1 MDSKDSIKFKYYWF
15 LLFLLIVSIFF
26 YFYLQQENSLFLKRD
41 LSSGFSKPRL
51 ITNTTQEKTSETTI
65 VLEPEVKTLDFLFF
79 GDIMLDRN
87 VGAKIAKDG
96 LDPLLANLA
105 GENKSF
111 FSGYDLVSANLEGAV
126 TTAGEHYAPV
136 AGNDFAFSPEVVSA
150 LQNYNFNFFNLANN
164 HLTDQGQKG
173 LQETKDNLT
182 ALGLNFSG
190 CPDAQIGECSAKIV
204 EIDNTKVAM
213 LGFSMV
219 YNPVDLKELKKIIS
233 DFKEQADLVVV
244 NVHWGV
250 EYEHKYN
257 TTQAQIAHDI
267 IDSGADLII
276 GHHPHVVQGLEIY
289 NNKPIFYSLGNFIFD
304 QYFSSATQEGLALG
318 FSIDPQTKK
327 FAINLFPLQA
337 KNSQVQL
344 MPDEAKEKF
353 LTDFITWSKLNPEQ
367 EQSILK
373 AKINL

>member
-41 LSSGFSKPRL
+41 LSSGFNKPRL
-51 ITNTTQEKTSETTI
+51 ISNTQTEKLVETPI
-65 VLEPEVKTLDFLFF
+65 ILEPESKTLDFLFF

-87 VGAKIAKDG
+87 VGTKIAKDG
-96 LDPLLANLA
+96 LDPLLVNLA
-105 GENKSF
+105 GVDKSF
-111 FSGYDLVSANLEGAV
+111 FSDYDLVSANLEGAV
-126 TTAGEHYAPV
+126 TIAGAHYAPV
-136 AGNDFAFSPEVVSA
+136 AANDFAFSPEVVSA
-150 LQNYNFNFFNLANN
+150 LQNYNFNFFNIANN

-190 CPDAQIGECSAKIV
+190 CPDAQVGECSAKIV
-204 EIDNTKVAM
+204 EINNAKIAM

-219 YNPVDLKELKKIIS
+219 YNSFDLLEVKKIIS
-233 DFKEQADLVVV
+233 DFKKQADLVIV
-244 NVHWGV
+244 NIHWGV
-250 EYEHKYN
+250 EYEHQYN
-257 TTQAQIAHDI
+257 TTQSAVAHDI

-304 QYFSSATQEGLALG
+304 QYFSAATQQGLALG
-318 FSIDPQTKK
+318 FSIDIQTKK
-327 FAINLFPLQA
+327 IAINLFLLLS
-337 KNSQVQL
+337 KSSQVQL
-344 MPDEAKEKF
+344 MPSDLKDKF
-353 LTDFITWSKLNPEQ
+353 LADFVTWSKLSPEQ
-367 EQSILK
+367 NKEILSG
-373 AKINL
+373 KINL